1 MTNPALSQF
10 LNHLAP
16 LPSAMV
22 LVDFNTGN
30 LVFLNQAA
38 ERLFGYTT
46 EQVAGQS
53 QQILHP
59 PIMNQAD
66 KDTFIKHR
74 QQLESDGQ
82 VVGMENI
89 ALHADGR
96 QTHVEINV
104 NILEIAHQK
113 LMVGVFTPI
122 EMRVQAMRELHQHKE
137 ELQAIFN
144 NSQVG
149 IFNVDQN
156 RIITRVNQHFLTIF
170 GYNSETEVLGQSVEI
185 IHENHDSYLN
195 FGRVYFSQLPQKNA
209 KHIEYQ
215 MRKKSGKLI
224 WCRISGKAI
233 HNDTPADI
241 SEGATWVIDDISER
255 KATEH
260 ALELER
266 NLFTGG
272 PTTILQWQPIDGW
285 PVVYASKNVTQNL
298 GYTHEELLA
307 PDFKFSQLIHKLDA
321 QRVGQ
326 EVSRFLTEQRD
337 HFEQSYRIKTKA
349 GTYRSFYDYTQ
360 VEYNL
365 DGEPIYIYGYLID
378 MTAYLNA
385 QEMNQLLLAHSTEGI
400 MGIDQAG
407 NTTFVNPA
415 ALNMLGYQQ
424 DELIGKANHSLIHH
438 SDGHGKHIHP
448 EACRMSLPTKTGE
461 NYHVSDEVLW
471 RKDGSSFAIEYWS
484 TPMLKNNEIIG
495 AVVTF
500 HDISKRL
507 EQESK
512 IKHLAY
518 HDPLTGLP
526 NRRQLMRNLN
536 TELKDEINLAQ
547 RASLMLL
554 DIDHFKEVNDSLGH
568 PVGDELLKGIVGRIK
583 NIIRPA
589 DTFARIGGDEF
600 AILIPNDLGGINA
613 LKIAE
618 RIIETF
624 KTPFKIKN
632 HHIKSN
638 TSIGITLCD
647 IGLKLDNIISQADI
661 ALYEAKSQGRG
672 NFVFY
677 ELSMI
682 EKVNDDLKLFN
693 GLTQA
698 LNKHEFSLHYQ
709 LKFDAKNQQIDGAEM
724 LLRWSPKDES
734 LIKFSRPDIF
744 IPMSEKRNYLQTI
757 GLWQLEQLAKEI
769 PQLKAAGL
777 TGRISIN
784 LSGCQ
789 LSNVNKFEDFIQAIL
804 QLKLAFTDLEFEIT
818 ETAYANLS
826 DTIKDALRRLQK
838 QGLSIAIDDFGTG
851 YSSLVALRELQ
862 SNILKIDKQFV
873 DDLDTSEDDAAIV
886 SAIIDMAHALGKA
899 VVAEGVETEQQMLKL
914 HALGCDI
921 YQGYYFAHP
930 KNCEDTCR
938 HIQSLIQK

>member
-1 MTNPALSQF
+1 
-10 LNHLAP
+10 
-16 LPSAMV
+16 MV

-46 EQVAGQS
+46 EQVVGKS

-74 QQLESDGQ
+74 QQLEKQGQ
-82 VVGMENI
+82 VEGMENI
-89 ALHADGR
+89 ALHADGSH
-96 QTHVEINV
+96 THVEINV

-122 EMRVQAMRELHQHKE
+122 EKRVQAMRELRQHKD

-156 RIITRVNQHFLTIF
+156 RIITRVNQRFLTIF
-170 GYNSETEVLGQSVEI
+170 GYDLEAEVLGRSVEV
-185 IHENHDSYLN
+185 IHESHKSYLK
-195 FGRVYFSQLPQKNA
+195 FGLAYFSQLPQKNA
-209 KHIEYQ
+209 LHIEYP

-233 HNDTPADI
+233 HADANSI
-241 SEGATWVIDDISER
+241 AEGATWVIDDISDR

-272 PTTILQWQPIDGW
+272 PTTILQWQPVEGW

-298 GYTHEELLA
+298 GYTQEDLRA
-307 PDFKFSQLIHKLDA
+307 PDFRFSELIHDLDA
-321 QRVGQ
+321 ERVGK
-326 EVSRFLTEQRD
+326 EVSQYLAEQRD
-337 HFEQSYRIKTKA
+337 HFEQYYRIKTKS
-349 GTYRSFYDYTQ
+349 GSYRSFYDYTQ
-360 VEYNL
+360 VEYNEL
-365 DGEPIYIYGYLID
+365 GEPINIYGYLID

-400 MGIDQAG
+400 MGIDSRG
-407 NTTFVNPA
+407 HTSFVNPA
-415 ALNMLGYQQ
+415 ALKMLGYEQ
-424 DELIGKANHSLIHH
+424 DELIDKANHELIHH
-438 SDGHGKHIHP
+438 SDGDGNHIH
-448 EACRMSLPTKTGE
+448 AQDCRMSLPLKTGE
-461 NYHVSDEVLW
+461 NYHVTDEVLW

-484 TPMLKNNEIIG
+484 TPMLKNSEIIG
-495 AVVTF
+495 SVVTF

-507 EQESK
+507 EQENK

-526 NRRQLMRNLN
+526 NRRQLMRNLHA
-536 TELKDEINLAQ
+536 EIQDENNLAQ

-568 PVGDELLKGIVGRIK
+568 PIGDELLKGIVGRIQ

-600 AILIPNDLGGINA
+600 AILIPHDLGGINA

-638 TSIGITLCD
+638 TSIGITLCNS
-647 IGLKLDNIISQADI
+647 GLKIDNIISQADI
-661 ALYEAKSQGRG
+661 ALYEAKNQGRG

-682 EKVNDDLKLFN
+682 DKVNDDLKLFN

-698 LNKHEFSLHYQ
+698 LNKQEFSLHYQ

-724 LLRWSPKDES
+724 LLRWHPKDES

-757 GLWQLEQLAKEI
+757 GLWQLEQLAKDI
-769 PQLKAAGL
+769 PLLKAAGL
-777 TGRISIN
+777 KGRISIN

-789 LSNVNKFEDFIQAIL
+789 LSNVHKFERFIEVVL
-804 QLKLAFTDLEFEIT
+804 QLNMALTDLEFEIT

-826 DTIKDALRRLQK
+826 DTIKDALSKLQN

-851 YSSLVALRELQ
+851 YSSLVALRELH

-873 DDLDTSEDDAAIV
+873 DDLDTSEDDEAIV
-886 SAIIDMAHALGKA
+886 SAIIYMAHALGKA

-914 HALGCDI
+914 QTLGCDI
-921 YQGYYFAHP
+921 YQGYYFARP
-930 KNCEDTCR
+930 QSCQDTCR
-938 HIQSLIQK
+938 HLQSLTQK